1 MSTSKSKIQK
11 DALSKILP
19 LSKAGVEISM
29 GVGKTLLGLRHMDS
43 LLAFS
48 EGDIKFLVV
57 APKVSIYDSWKSDA
71 KKHNLDHLLNHIT
84 FTTYRSLEKCNHD
97 YEAIYLDECHSL
109 KYNHTTYL
117 RRAEHKN
124 ITIIGL
130 TGTYPK
136 YRSGEKGEMCNL
148 FCPKVYVYKTD
159 DAIEANILND
169 YRIYVHMVDLDDA
182 RTMRVTSA
190 KGSWLISEQQNYE
203 YWTNKINSSFK
214 QKDLQ
219 ILRVMRM
226 KAMMGYKSKEEKVL
240 ELLARR
246 KTKTILFANT
256 QEQADRLAPHSYH
269 SSNPKSAENLEL
281 FKNDEIEL
289 LSAVEQLSEGVNIPN
304 LRSGIIMHA
313 YSNNR
318 KTSQKLG
325 RMLRLNPDDT
335 AGIHILCYR
344 DTVDEQ
350 WVRSAI
356 ESFDK
361 DKIVWLN

>member
-1 MSTSKSKIQK
+1 
-11 DALSKILP
+11 
-19 LSKAGVEISM
+19 
-29 GVGKTLLGLRHMDS
+29 
-43 LLAFS
+43 
-48 EGDIKFLVV
+48 
-57 APKVSIYDSWKSDA
+57 
-71 KKHNLDHLLNHIT
+71 
-84 FTTYRSLEKCNHD
+84 
-97 YEAIYLDECHSL
+97 
-109 KYNHTTYL
+109 
-117 RRAEHKN
+117 
-124 ITIIGL
+124 
-130 TGTYPK
+130 
-136 YRSGEKGEMCNL
+136 
-148 FCPKVYVYKTD
+148 
-159 DAIEANILND
+159 
-169 YRIYVHMVDLDDA
+169 
-182 RTMRVTSA
+182 
-190 KGSWLISEQQNYE
+190 
-203 YWTNKINSSFK
+203 
-214 QKDLQ
+214 
-219 ILRVMRM
+219 MRM

-281 FKNDEIEL
+281 FKNNEIEL